1 MNKKGYLQISFGWLF
16 AIIAGIFILALAI
29 YISTKFIGIKQT
41 QIDTET
47 AKHIGVLLNPFEI
60 GAETSSSTPMT
71 TPSETRIHIS
81 CDENGV
87 FGNQLISTSMK
98 SLGKWTDESV
108 EVRFKAKYV
117 FSDET
122 VEGKKFFL
130 FFRPFNSPFK
140 VADIIV
146 LTSSEKNYCFATDI
160 SKIKRDV
167 NNIQQ
172 ENLYVFPDC
181 PANSVRICF
190 NNVGSGNCDVDVF
203 YDEDTETGYVEKDG
217 GRMEFFGNLLY
228 GAIFSDKNLYECQ
241 VKRLMKRL
249 NQLANLYEKK
259 AVFVSQRGC
268 TNNLAGDLNFLSVA
282 AKSVTISESLNQLI
296 LPKSKDIEEKNENN
310 EYCKLW

>member
-1 MNKKGYLQISFGWLF
+1 MNKKGYLEISFGWLF

-130 FFRPFNSPFK
+130 FFRPFDSPFK

-146 LTSSEKNYCFATDI
+146 LTSSEKNYCFVTDI
-160 SKIKRDV
+160 NQVKRDV

-172 ENLYVFPDC
+172 ENLYTENC

-217 GRMEFFGNLLY
+217 ERMEFFGNLLY
-228 GAIFSDKNLYECQ
+228 GAIFSDKDLYECQ

-249 NQLANLYEKK
+249 EQVASLYEKK

-268 TNNLAGDLNFLSVA
+268 TNNLAGDLNFLALSA
-282 AKSVTISESLNQLI
+282 GTVTVSDSLNQLI